1 MDGDRTRDISA
12 APVVNQMAAQR
23 VLRQKGWSLFLLDL
37 VVCFKKFRRCARGK
51 AFNRVCSGD

>member
-23 VLRQKGWSLFLLDL
+23 VLRQNGGLSSSWI
-37 VVCFKKFRRCARGK
+37 
-51 AFNRVCSGD
+51 